1 MKKYSLFSGYLV
13 MAAALSIGINARGN
27 TIVFVNQPG
36 IGSQQGFVLGMDFVV
51 NTPVTVTELGAF
63 DSGGDGFANTIHVGI
78 YNVNTAA
85 LLGSADL
92 IGTAGTLI
100 DGSRFVSVTP
110 FTLNPG
116 MYSIVAADFV
126 GADDFSGNTGLG
138 TPPGVTSFNSD
149 GGAISLLDQ
158 HARWQNG
165 TSLVFPTGNTGG
177 HGQPDPEF
185 QAGTFAVG
193 EPTVPDGGMT
203 VGLLG
208 MALGGLALVRNRFA
222 RG

>member
-1 MKKYSLFSGYLV
+1 MKKYSLFSAYMV

-92 IGTAGTLI
+92 IGTVGTLI
-100 DGSRFVSVTP
+100 AGSQ
-110 FTLNPG
+110 
-116 MYSIVAADFV
+116 YS
-126 GADDFSGNTGLG
+126 
-138 TPPGVTSFNSD
+138 
-149 GGAISLLDQ
+149 
-158 HARWQNG
+158 RC
-165 TSLVFPTGNTGG
+165 
-177 HGQPDPEF
+177 
-185 QAGTFAVG
+185 
-193 EPTVPDGGMT
+193 
-203 VGLLG
+203 
-208 MALGGLALVRNRFA
+208 
-222 RG
+222 